1 MKLTIEIAAGNLLRI
16 LKQNAPV
23 GKGVGPKGKPGT
35 NMYSP
40 FRGNLR
46 ANGIYFGY
54 KTANKGA
61 VVLSGVDGK
70 VGYLPYTEARGKS
83 AGWQEKSVNEFVSW
97 LCSTYGG
104 KRY

>member
-1 MKLTIEIAAGNLLRI
+1 MQLTIEIACGNLLRI

-23 GKGVGPKGKPGT
+23 GTKVGPQGKPGT

-54 KTANKGA
+54 KTANKGN
-61 VVLSGVDGK
+61 VVLSGTTGK
-70 VGYLPYTEARGKS
+70 VGYLPYTNAKGKNS
-83 AGWQEKSVNEFVSW
+83 GWIDKGINDFVSW
-97 LCSTYGG
+97 LCATYGG